1 MHPQLSPDAALIA
14 LDGVAKSFAAG
25 GGAVTAALREVELR
39 IRRGEIYGIAGRS
52 GAGKSTL
59 LRMINLL
66 DRPDAG
72 TITVA
77 GRDLTRLSKRDLRQA
92 RRNIGMI
99 FQHYNLL
106 HNLSVYDNVALPL
119 RLHGLLNAPRLARR
133 VRECLDLVGI
143 GDKADSWPAR
153 LSGGQ
158 KQRVAIARAL
168 ASQPDILLCD
178 EPTSALDAE
187 TTRALLAT
195 LREINA
201 SLGVT
206 IVIVSHDLPALGALC
221 DRVAVLEDGRVAEE
235 FELAGSGKPP
245 RTALGRE
252 LAFHGSEARALPAQ
266 GALHE

>member
-1 MHPQLSPDAALIA
+1 MDIAAEPLIR
-14 LDGVAKSFAAG
+14 LEGVSKSFTGAG
-25 GGAVTAALREVELR
+25 GACDVRCAALRKVTLDV
-39 IRRGEIYGIAGRS
+39 RRGDIVGIVGRS

-66 DRPDAG
+66 ETPDSG
-72 TITVA
+72 SVFVA
-77 GRDLTRLSKRDLRQA
+77 GQDLTRLSRRSLRIA

-99 FQHYNLL
+99 FQNYNLL
-106 HNLSVYDNVALPL
+106 QNLNVYDNVAFPL
-119 RLHGLLNAPRLARR
+119 RLHDSLNAPRLERR

-143 GDKADSWPAR
+143 GEKAASYPAQ

-187 TTRALLAT
+187 TTRELLAT
-195 LREINA
+195 LREVNA
-201 SLGVT
+201 RLGVT
-206 IVIVSHDLPALGALC
+206 IVIVSHELPALGALC
-221 DRVAVLEDGRVAEE
+221 KRVAVLEDGRVAEE
-235 FELAGSGKPP
+235 FDMIDTSTPR

-252 LAFHGSEARALPAQ
+252 LAFHGLEPAAALQ
-266 GALHE
+266 GALHA